1 MFNNLKVQEIEKI
14 IGYEFKDKS
23 LLVRAFTHP
32 SLKPDVTENYQ
43 TIEFLGD
50 SILDFIVAEKLME
63 LHPTL
68 NEGFLTKMRAQV
80 VSEQPLA
87 DAIGR
92 IRIAEFMQFG
102 MGERRHKIYENDSIK
117 CDLFESI
124 VGAIYLDGGMVE
136 AKRFVLT
143 MLDEAIK
150 FATAEEE
157 VDAKSRLNEY
167 ASKHSPGLL
176 SAWLCARSVAALTQY
191 SGSHNVFLRFHEFVY
206 SDTADI
212 SSHFGFQEYGHCG

>member
-124 VGAIYLDGGMVE
+124 VGAIYLDGGLIE
-136 AKRFVLT
+136 ARKFIEKYFNLADYKNMKDQNFKSKLQELVQGNFKCKMTYKTLPCDDGFT
-143 MLDEAIK
+143 STFLMDED
-150 FATAEEE
+150 E
-157 VDAKSRLNEY
+157 
-167 ASKHSPGLL
+167 
-176 SAWLCARSVAALTQY
+176 
-191 SGSHNVFLRFHEFVY
+191 
-206 SDTADI
+206 I
-212 SSHFGFQEYGHCG
+212 SSGKGKSKAEAEQMAAKLAIEKLFLL